1 MFYVRQSTADIGLI
15 LQQHSPLTRARTIT
29 VFKQCVEALYMVK
42 DSYPQAVKEATA
54 SVLPVWLDAFK
65 VLLTI
70 DPKQDVENTKN
81 WDGLVVRSQVFKV
94 FEST

>member
-1 MFYVRQSTADIGLI
+1 
-15 LQQHSPLTRARTIT
+15 
-29 VFKQCVEALYMVK
+29 MVK

-65 VLLTI
+65 VLLAV

-94 FEST
+94 ISFHGPGGQALIIHTIVL